1 MAISQNITPL
11 STPPSRSDPTNFD
24 SRADTFLAE
33 LPTLATQIN
42 TWAGQANS
50 TASTVTSDA
59 GLAATAKTNAETAE
73 AHAETAQG
81 LAEAA
86 RDTAIAQASTA
97 AASAATATSQAA
109 AALASA
115 TSAGASAVTAQAA
128 AANAAAVVTGGT
140 ATLAPTAG
148 KIPLAGA
155 DGRID
160 AAWLREASNDIG
172 TPGQQGFGV
181 GICPDLP
188 AGYSLMAGTTDPAS
202 ANYGNYQYQDG
213 SILCWVPAI
222 WTKYVAGEPTDIKPL
237 GYFVD
242 EASANAAGYV
252 SHRADWDAGTHQPG
266 QFVDKYKC
274 SLGSY
279 GGSPVASS
287 LANGVPLVSAPGAS
301 GQVGFAAVGAPAFY
315 YGAINAAKTRGPAF
329 FCNSRAIRA
338 KLALLSLV
346 HGLAATSTAYC
357 AWYDAAGTTNFP
369 KGCNNNALKDVNDT
383 GVTYTSAA
391 VGGTYP
397 TAPTTGSGSPFAKT
411 THNGQACG
419 VADLNGGY
427 YEIELGLTCV
437 ASAKT
442 IIGASQANPVAI
454 TATSH
459 GFSSGDAVQITGV
472 VGMTQLNDKLYRITV
487 TGPDTFT
494 LDGVNGTGF
503 TAWSSGGTATRGL
516 WYATDT
522 DIAMSAYTSGTTL
535 ATDHWGATGIAAT
548 MSPLALELATTYP
561 NNGFAQRFG
570 GAGATF
576 SGSASGA
583 GWHLDGLGLPQDT
596 GVTAA
601 GSNKYGQDYY
611 YQYARDQLCVLSSSY
626 WSNSSDAGAW
636 YATLDNPRT
645 SASYTVAFRA
655 ASYLP
660 T

>member
-1 MAISQNITPL
+1 MSISQTISALP
-11 STPPSRSDPTNFD
+11 TPPSRSDPTDFD
-24 SRADTFLAE
+24 SRADAFLAA
-33 LPTLATQIN
+33 LPDLTTEIN

-50 TASTVTSDA
+50 LATTASGDA
-59 GLAATAKTNAETAE
+59 DDAATARTA
-73 AHAETAQG
+73 AETAQG

-86 RDTAIAQASTA
+86 RDSATASAGTA
-97 AASAATATSQAA
+97 ASAAATATSQASDAANSASSA
-109 AALASA
+109 AASA
-115 TSAGASAVTAQAA
+115 LTAQAA
-128 AANAAAVVTGGT
+128 AADAAAVVTGGT
-140 ATLAPTAG
+140 ASLAPAAG
-148 KIPLAGA
+148 KLPLAGA

-160 AAWLREASNDIG
+160 AAWLRTASNDIG

-188 AGYSLMAGTTDPAS
+188 AGFSLLSGTTDPSS

-213 SILCWVPAI
+213 SIMCWVPAI
-222 WTKYVAGEPTDIKPL
+222 WVKYTAGEPIDIKPL
-237 GYFVD
+237 AYFVD
-242 EASANAAGYV
+242 EAAANAAGYV
-252 SHRADWDAGTHQPG
+252 SHRADWDAGAHQPG

-287 LANGVPLVSAPGAS
+287 LANGVPLVSGPGAS
-301 GQVGFAAVGAPAFY
+301 GQVGFAAVGATNAY
-315 YGAINAAKTRGPAF
+315 HGAIVAAKTRGPSF

-338 KLALLSLV
+338 KLALLSVV

-357 AWYDAAGTTNFP
+357 AWYDAAGTINFP

-383 GVTYTSAA
+383 SVTYTSAA

-397 TAPTTGSGSPFAKT
+397 TAPTTGSGTPFAKT

-427 YEIELGLTCV
+427 YEIELGMTCV
-437 ASAKT
+437 ASAK
-442 IIGASQANPVAI
+442 IILAATQANPVAI
-454 TATSH
+454 TATAH
-459 GFSSGDAVQITGV
+459 GFSSGDAVMITGAL
-472 VGMTQLNDKLYRITV
+472 GMTQIKDKLFRITV

-494 LDGVNGTGF
+494 LDGVNGAAFGAYTG
-503 TAWSSGGTATRGL
+503 SGTATRGL

-522 DIAMSAYTSGTTL
+522 DIAMANYTSGTTL

-561 NNGFAQRFG
+561 NNGFIQRYG

-576 SGSASGA
+576 AGAASGA

-596 GVTAA
+596 GITVA
-601 GSNKYGQDYY
+601 GTNKYGQDYY
-611 YQYARDQLCVLSSSY
+611 YQYVRDLLCVISGGHWYYSS
-626 WSNSSDAGAW
+626 NAGAW
-636 YATLDNPRT
+636 YAYLDGPRT
-645 SASYTVAFRA
+645 NANYAVGFRA
-655 ASYLP
+655 ASYL
-660 T
+660 